1 MSSLQRLVETIAT
14 LRSPGGCSWE
24 REQTLSS
31 IRPHLLK
38 EVYEQLE
45 VLAGDSERQ
54 LEELGEVLF
63 IVLLLCQIGADEG
76 RLDIETVAAQ
86 VNDKMIRR
94 HPHVFG
100 SPEER
105 QRPEGAMARL
115 SETSQRTSRLDGIP
129 RGLPALLETSRM
141 GEKVSAVGFDWSGVD
156 GVLDKVREELAELEE
171 ALQTGEGIAEEY
183 GDLLQSC
190 AHVGRH
196 IGAPPEAALR
206 KANRRFSD
214 RFRAMEGLAA
224 AEGIELSTASA
235 AALDALWERVKAG
248 A

>member
-1 MSSLQRLVETIAT
+1 MSSLQRLVETIAI
-14 LRSPGGCSWE
+14 LRSPGGCSWD

-31 IRPHLLK
+31 IRPYLLE
-38 EVYEQLE
+38 EVYELLE
-45 VLAGDSERQ
+45 VLDGDSER
-54 LEELGEVLF
+54 LREELGDVLF

-76 RLDIETVAAQ
+76 SLDLETVAAQ

-100 SPEER
+100 SPEEQ
-105 QRPEGAMARL
+105 QRPGGTMAAWEQVKARL

-129 RGLPALLETSRM
+129 RGLPALLEAFRV
-141 GEKVSAVGFDWSGVD
+141 GEKVSAVGFDWPGVD

-196 IGAPPEAALR
+196 IGAAPEAALR
-206 KANRRFSD
+206 KANRRFTTD
-214 RFRAMEGLAA
+214 QG
-224 AEGIELSTASA
+224 
-235 AALDALWERVKAG
+235 
-248 A
+248 